1 MGNNLL
7 TTAGAIALAKAINES
22 ESSEME
28 ELDLTVGVKTF
39 EKNTQTN
46 LWIQY
51 CHAEYYCAIYW
62 CCRLWPSQRDY
73 LYLFQDVPVE
83 FEFLRIIEDIKAKR
97 PNFKVVHGPIL
108 RVGNTTEDLG
118 KPAIDPNPRRKK
130 DPIMVLDQHIVVND
144 FRLLDILKRYDPDN
158 SMTLEPQQF
167 LAACE
172 VIAKYLKLTRINTEF
187 TLMS

>member
-1 MGNNLL
+1 MDVICL
-7 TTAGAIALAKAINES
+7 
-22 ESSEME
+22 
-28 ELDLTVGVKTF
+28 ELSHCQWSV
-39 EKNTQTN
+39 
-46 LWIQY
+46 
-51 CHAEYYCAIYW
+51 
-62 CCRLWPSQRDY
+62 
-73 LYLFQDVPVE
+73 FQDVPVE

-108 RVGNTTEDLG
+108 RVGNTTEDLS

-172 VIAKYLKLTRINTEF
+172 VL
-187 TLMS
+187 

>member
-1 MGNNLL
+1 M
-7 TTAGAIALAKAINES
+7 
-22 ESSEME
+22 
-28 ELDLTVGVKTF
+28 
-39 EKNTQTN
+39 
-46 LWIQY
+46 
-51 CHAEYYCAIYW
+51 
-62 CCRLWPSQRDY
+62 
-73 LYLFQDVPVE
+73 
-83 FEFLRIIEDIKAKR
+83 RIIEDIKAKR

-172 VIAKYLKLTRINTEF
+172 VILHALISKLIQKLE
-187 TLMS
+187 

>member
-1 MGNNLL
+1 MLCSLDPNLFVDFL
-7 TTAGAIALAKAINES
+7 MHS
-22 ESSEME
+22 
-28 ELDLTVGVKTF
+28 
-39 EKNTQTN
+39 
-46 LWIQY
+46 Y
-51 CHAEYYCAIYW
+51 CYNF
-62 CCRLWPSQRDY
+62 RL
-73 LYLFQDVPVE
+73 QDVPVE

-144 FRLLDILKRYDPDN
+144 FRLLDILKRYDPD
-158 SMTLEPQQF
+158 STMTLEPQQF

-172 VIAKYLKLTRINTEF
+172 VGLTIKGTDSRWVF
-187 TLMS
+187 FHF

>member
-28 ELDLTVGVKTF
+28 ELDLTVCANRNSWFIRKLPVESMIFDKTLCF
-39 EKNTQTN
+39 KLPQGQ
-46 LWIQY
+46 W
-51 CHAEYYCAIYW
+51 
-62 CCRLWPSQRDY
+62 SF
-73 LYLFQDVPVE
+73 FQDVPVE

-172 VIAKYLKLTRINTEF
+172 VP
-187 TLMS
+187 

>member
-1 MGNNLL
+1 M
-7 TTAGAIALAKAINES
+7 
-22 ESSEME
+22 
-28 ELDLTVGVKTF
+28 
-39 EKNTQTN
+39 
-46 LWIQY
+46 
-51 CHAEYYCAIYW
+51 
-62 CCRLWPSQRDY
+62 
-73 LYLFQDVPVE
+73 E

-172 VIAKYLKLTRINTEF
+172 VIAKFLNSEF
-187 TLMS
+187 TLMSYSNRFN